1 MHLLLDVRF
10 SEDMCSVCR
19 LLDKNLQQALNIGRK
34 VALNLVS
41 RYKQKNAPK
50 SSLSHI
56 MLKLSCIYLL
66 SKKILQNWFPCKF
79 LNRIRG
85 GNGLRA
91 RMRFKNWR
99 PCQFLNFE
107 FLLCK
112 NSAGLFTADILGGGG
127 TDAAGY
133 KPRDVCVSKLEL
145 TIVQGCTMVN
155 DWHMLVNIKILAR
168 ILMFHIGCT
177 FGELRQ
183 LRIAKVRKF
192 FSVQNSFST

>member
-79 LNRIRG
+79 
-85 GNGLRA
+85 
-91 RMRFKNWR
+91 
-99 PCQFLNFE
+99 
-107 FLLCK
+107 
-112 NSAGLFTADILGGGG
+112 
-127 TDAAGY
+127 
-133 KPRDVCVSKLEL
+133 
-145 TIVQGCTMVN
+145 
-155 DWHMLVNIKILAR
+155 
-168 ILMFHIGCT
+168 
-177 FGELRQ
+177 
-183 LRIAKVRKF
+183 

>member
-66 SKKILQNWFPCKF
+66 SKKYYKIGSRANSFPCK
-79 LNRIRG
+79 IH
-85 GNGLRA
+85 
-91 RMRFKNWR
+91 
-99 PCQFLNFE
+99 
-107 FLLCK
+107 FLL
-112 NSAGLFTADILGGGG
+112 D
-127 TDAAGY
+127 
-133 KPRDVCVSKLEL
+133 
-145 TIVQGCTMVN
+145 
-155 DWHMLVNIKILAR
+155 
-168 ILMFHIGCT
+168 
-177 FGELRQ
+177 
-183 LRIAKVRKF
+183 
-192 FSVQNSFST
+192 SFSKAV